1 MANVCVIMPY
11 LMTYRAEVKGMLLT
25 EYNEAAAMELFKED
39 GIREGMQKGM
49 QKGILQILT
58 RLVKEDAIS
67 LEKAAK
73 EAGMTTDEFAEEMNK
88 VQA

>member
-1 MANVCVIMPY
+1 
-11 LMTYRAEVKGMLLT
+11 MLLT
-25 EYNEAAAMELFKED
+25 EYNEAAAMELFRED
-39 GIREGMQKGM
+39 GIREGM

-73 EAGMTTDEFAEEMNK
+73 EAGMTTDEFAEEMHK
-88 VQA
+88 VQV

>member
-39 GIREGMQKGM
+39 GIREGMQKG
-49 QKGILQILT
+49 ILQILT

-67 LEKAAK
+67 FEKAAK

>member
-39 GIREGMQKGM
+39 GIREGMQKG
-49 QKGILQILT
+49 ILQILT

>member
-25 EYNEAAAMELFKED
+25 EYNEAAAMELFRED
-39 GIREGMQKGM
+39 GIREGM

-67 LEKAAK
+67 FEKAAK